1 VGRPYA
7 SVSIVIPC
15 FNEAN
20 TLRAIVRRVLGA
32 PLALR
37 KEVIIVDD
45 GSTDGSAAIAD
56 ELAASTGI
64 IAIHHSRNRGKGAA
78 LRSGFAAA
86 TGDIVIVQDADLE
99 YDPADY
105 ASLTRPIVDGVAH
118 VVYGS
123 RWINRHL
130 RTPLSGHWKYVAGNW
145 IVTAVTNLL
154 YDARVTDQCAGYKV
168 MDGDIAK
175 SLQLQ
180 TTGFEVCS
188 EITAK
193 IRRMGYGVWEVP
205 IYYEP
210 RTVAEGKKIRAVDAL
225 RAMWTLVR
233 FRSLSPHPS
242 RWPSSIA
249 TGD

>member
-1 VGRPYA
+1 
-7 SVSIVIPC
+7 
-15 FNEAN
+15 
-20 TLRAIVRRVLGA
+20 
-32 PLALR
+32 
-37 KEVIIVDD
+37 
-45 GSTDGSAAIAD
+45 
-56 ELAASTGI
+56 
-64 IAIHHSRNRGKGAA
+64 
-78 LRSGFAAA
+78 
-86 TGDIVIVQDADLE
+86 
-99 YDPADY
+99 
-105 ASLTRPIVDGVAH
+105 
-118 VVYGS
+118 
-123 RWINRHL
+123 
-130 RTPLSGHWKYVAGNW
+130 
-145 IVTAVTNLL
+145 
-154 YDARVTDQCAGYKV
+154 
-168 MDGDIAK
+168 
-175 SLQLQ
+175 LQ

>member
-1 VGRPYA
+1 
-7 SVSIVIPC
+7 VSIVIPC

-20 TLRAIVRRVLGA
+20 TLRAIVRRASEA

-56 ELAASTGI
+56 LLAGDGI
-64 IAIHHSRNRGKGAA
+64 VVIHHQRNRGKGAA
-78 LRSGFAAA
+78 LQSGFTAA
-86 TGDIVIVQDADLE
+86 TGDIVIIQDADLE

-105 ASLTRPIVDGVAH
+105 ASLTRPIVDGVAQ

-130 RTPLSGHWKYVAGNW
+130 RTRLKGHGKYVVGNW

-168 MDGDIAK
+168 MDGDIARALK
-175 SLQLQ
+175 LQ

-193 IRRMGYGVWEVP
+193 VRRMGYAVWEVP

-210 RTVAEGKKIRAVDAL
+210 RTVSEGKKIRAVDAL
-225 RAMWTLVR
+225 RALWTLVR
-233 FRSLSPHPS
+233 FRRVATRPS
-242 RWPSSIA
+242 RCHSAIA

>member
-1 VGRPYA
+1 M
-7 SVSIVIPC
+7 SIVIPC

-20 TLRAIVRRVLGA
+20 TLRAIVRRVAEA

-56 ELAASTGI
+56 ILAGDGI
-64 IAIHHSRNRGKGAA
+64 VVIHHQRNRGKGAA
-78 LRSGFAAA
+78 LQSGFAAA
-86 TGDIVIVQDADLE
+86 TGDIVIIQDADLE

-105 ASLTRPIVDGVAH
+105 TSLTRPIVDGVAQ

-130 RTPLSGHWKYVAGNW
+130 RPRLKGHGKYVVGNW

-154 YDARVTDQCAGYKV
+154 YDARITDQCAGYKV
-168 MDGDIAK
+168 MDGDIARA
-175 SLQLQ
+175 LRLQ

-193 IRRMGYGVWEVP
+193 VRRMGYAVWEVP

-225 RAMWTLVR
+225 RALWTLVR
-233 FRSLSPHPS
+233 FRLVAAQPSPCH
-242 RWPSSIA
+242 SSIA
-249 TGD
+249 TSD